1 MNLRKLLPY
10 KWPSDNP
17 WLQLRVIFCV
27 LLLIAVRV
35 INVFVPIY
43 YEKIVDAF
51 DATDDENQEKQKVGH
66 GGLFVIWISLK
77 LLQGGGVGGGHLS
90 RKTGEVLRIMD
101 RGTSSIN
108 SLVQYLVFNIIPTLI
123 DIVIAIVFFSVA
135 FNFWFGLIILIAI
148 TEWRT
153 KFRREMNLMERR
165 MSREPREWI
174 LS

>member
-1 MNLRKLLPY
+1 
-10 KWPSDNP
+10 
-17 WLQLRVIFCV
+17 
-27 LLLIAVRV
+27 
-35 INVFVPIY
+35 
-43 YEKIVDAF
+43 
-51 DATDDENQEKQKVGH
+51 
-66 GGLFVIWISLK
+66 
-77 LLQGGGVGGGHLS
+77 
-90 RKTGEVLRIMD
+90 MD
-101 RGTSSIN
+101 RGTSPIN
-108 SLVQYLVFNIIPTLI
+108 SLLQYLVFNIIPTLI